1 MLCVFSD
8 LPSCGSSEV
17 ANHQTPDLSNPISD
31 PITEALNYAVRV
43 TRDCFTHEDESDALE
58 SVNSDAHEDESD
70 AHEDESDAHG
80 SVNSDAHEDE
90 SDAHEDESD
99 AHGSVNSDACE
110 EEDSDAHGSVNS
122 DENDSESIAERAF
135 EGNVS
140 ESEDDSG
147 AEDMLCTP
155 YGIPLTPERDTF
167 TLLEESIEEFD
178 YEVEVFDW
186 ENFHEDLDGIEDMDF
201 SQLLE

>member
-8 LPSCGSSEV
+8 LPSCGSMEV

-43 TRDCFTHEDESDALE
+43 TGDCFTHEDEG
-58 SVNSDAHEDESD
+58 SDAHE
-70 AHEDESDAHG
+70 
-80 SVNSDAHEDE
+80 
-90 SDAHEDESD
+90 
-99 AHGSVNSDACE
+99 E
-110 EEDSDAHGSVNS
+110 EEDSDAHGSVSSDAHEEEDSDAHGSISS
-122 DENDSESIAERAF
+122 DENDSESIPERAF

-140 ESEDDSG
+140 DSEDDSG

-186 ENFHEDLDGIEDMDF
+186 ENFHEDLEGIEDMGF
-201 SQLLE
+201 SELLE

>member
-8 LPSCGSSEV
+8 LPSCGSMEV

-43 TRDCFTHEDESDALE
+43 TGDCFTHEDEG
-58 SVNSDAHEDESD
+58 SDAHEEE
-70 AHEDESDAHG
+70 ED
-80 SVNSDAHEDE
+80 
-90 SDAHEDESD
+90 SD

-110 EEDSDAHGSVNS
+110 EEGSDAHGSVSSDAHEEEDSDAHGSISS
-122 DENDSESIAERAF
+122 DENDSESIPERAF

-186 ENFHEDLDGIEDMDF
+186 ENFHEDLEGIEDMDF